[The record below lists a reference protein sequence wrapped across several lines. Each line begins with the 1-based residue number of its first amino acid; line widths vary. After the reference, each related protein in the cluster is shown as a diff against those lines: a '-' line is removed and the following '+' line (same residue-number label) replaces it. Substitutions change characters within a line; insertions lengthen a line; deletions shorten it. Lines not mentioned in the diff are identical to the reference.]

1 MSFILGQVKVEEV
14 SKENRKD
21 TDVIVLIHGWVTTKQ
36 EGHSIHKVGCKN
48 IQKEKNEKQSNRV
61 YLKDPKG
68 NWNWGSYDE
77 RFANT
82 KLAIESIIDETW
94 CWMNYSKDWESQIKV
109 HPCAMDS
116 SYKENINQEPT
127 FLAEYREDY

>member
-21 TDVIVLIHGWVTTKQ
+21 TDVIVLIHSWVTEK
-36 EGHSIHKVGCKN
+36 EEDNSIHKVGCKN
-48 IQKEKNEKQSNRV
+48 IQQEKRKKQSNYGRA
-61 YLKDPKG
+61 
-68 NWNWGSYDE
+68 WGQYGSSLGDY
-77 RFANT
+77 RYANT
-82 KLAIESIIDETW
+82 KLAIESIITEDW
-94 CWMNYSKDWESQIKV
+94 CWMGYGESWKSQIKV

-127 FLAEYREDY
+127 FLAESREDY

>member
-1 MSFILGQVKVEEV
+1 MGFILGQTNVKEV

-21 TDVIVLIHGWVTTKQ
+21 TDVIVLIHSWVTEK
-36 EGHSIHKVGCKN
+36 EEAFSIHKVGCKN
-48 IQKEKNEKQSNRV
+48 IQQEKMKKQSNFA
-61 YLKDPKG
+61 
-68 NWNWGSYDE
+68 SHDE
-77 RFANT
+77 RYANT
-82 KLAIESIIDETW
+82 KLAIESIISEDW
-94 CWMNYSKDWESQIKV
+94 CWMGYGEDWKSQIKI